1 MRSRNLRGSRFER
14 CASRAR
20 GWIDRA
26 RRSSLARGRQE
37 GCGGGDAGYAADL
50 QSAPA
55 AKVAAHFAP
64 DGALL
69 LPGIASLRGPATIR
83 KFLDPMA
90 ASITVQSVTVATE
103 LLEVHGGTADQW
115 GTYKQTA
122 GETGKAMQHLQGR
135 YGAFWRHERDGHW
148 RLVRLMMQPTPAPEA
163 GK

>member
-1 MRSRNLRGSRFER
+1 MQ
-14 CASRAR
+14 A
-20 GWIDRA
+20 
-26 RRSSLARGRQE
+26 
-37 GCGGGDAGYAADL
+37 YAADL

-69 LPGIASLRGPATIR
+69 LPGMAPLRGPATIR